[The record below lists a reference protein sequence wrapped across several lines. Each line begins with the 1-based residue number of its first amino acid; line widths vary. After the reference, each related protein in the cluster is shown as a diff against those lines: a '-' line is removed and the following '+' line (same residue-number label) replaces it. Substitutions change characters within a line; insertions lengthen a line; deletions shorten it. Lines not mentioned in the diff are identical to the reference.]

1 MQLIYSIVLVL
12 DLQQSDP
19 YIYYA
24 YNHMYK
30 NFQVF
35 IWVLLFTMGYY
46 KTLNIIPCVIKYTV
60 NPC

>member
-1 MQLIYSIVLVL
+1 MLVL

-35 IWVLLFTMGYY
+35 IWVLLFIMGYY